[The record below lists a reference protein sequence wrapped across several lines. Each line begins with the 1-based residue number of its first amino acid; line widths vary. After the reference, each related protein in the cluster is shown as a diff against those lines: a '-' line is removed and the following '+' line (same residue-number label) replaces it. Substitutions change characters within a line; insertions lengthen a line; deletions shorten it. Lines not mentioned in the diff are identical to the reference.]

1 MSFKILQS
9 CLVWIEKIPMSH
21 SLSTASVSADLST
34 GQLSLSQ
41 RYQQTRQLSEQIC
54 QPLATEDYVIQSM
67 PDVSPPK
74 WHLAHTTWFFET
86 FLLVPF
92 LADYAIFNPEFGY
105 LFNSYYEAVGQR
117 HPRSQRGLLSRPT
130 VEQVYQY
137 RAFVDEAMQRL
148 LVRSLA
154 PAVNSLI
161 LLGLHHEQQHQELLL
176 TDIKH
181 ILALN
186 PLRPAYQSNLPAS
199 APIAA
204 QEQWLDYPGGL
215 YAIGQDAIGHEASGH
230 EVEFSIE
237 FTFDNE
243 SPRHQVYLQ
252 DYWLA
257 SRLVTNAEYLEFMQA
272 GGYQTP
278 DYWLS
283 AGWAI
288 VQTEQWRSP
297 LYWEQK
303 DGAWWMMTLT
313 GMRPVNEHE
322 PVCHVSYYEA
332 DAYARWAGKRLP
344 TEAEWEV
351 AAAQVSVQGNFM
363 DKGRLHPAPAAKAT
377 RPDQLFGDVWEWTQ
391 SAYLPYP
398 GFQSAPGAVGEY
410 NGKFMCNQMVLRG
423 GSCATSHN
431 HIRPTYRNFFP
442 PETRWQFSGIRLAQ

>member
-1 MSFKILQS
+1 
-9 CLVWIEKIPMSH
+9 MSH
-21 SLSTASVSADLST
+21 SLSMASVSTNLFT
-34 GQLSLSQ
+34 NKLSLSEHYQ
-41 RYQQTRQLSEQIC
+41 RSRQLSEQIC

-92 LADYAIFNPEFGY
+92 LLDYAVFNPEFGY
-105 LFNSYYEAVGQR
+105 LFNSYYETVGQR

-137 RAFVDEAMQRL
+137 RAFVDAAMQRL
-148 LVRSLA
+148 LAQALKASVKSL
-154 PAVNSLI
+154 VV
-161 LLGLHHEQQHQELLL
+161 LGLHHEQQHQELLL

-181 ILALN
+181 ILAIN
-186 PLRPAYQSNLPAS
+186 PLRPAYQANLPA
-199 APIAA
+199 ADKQTAA
-204 QEQWLDYPGGL
+204 HEQWLDYPGGL
-215 YAIGQDAIGHEASGH
+215 YAIGCDADVSPEFASD
-230 EVEFSIE
+230 FS
-237 FTFDNE
+237 FDNE

-257 SRLVTNAEYLEFMQA
+257 SRLVTNGEYLEFMQA

-288 VQTEQWRSP
+288 VQAEQWRSP
-297 LYWEQK
+297 LYWEQEA
-303 DGAWWMMTLT
+303 GEWWVMTLG
-313 GMRPVNEHE
+313 GMRRLDEDE

-351 AAAQVSVQGNFM
+351 AAQVAVQGNFV
-363 DKGRLHPAPAAKAT
+363 DRGRFHPAPARGET

-398 GFQSAPGAVGEY
+398 GFQTAPGAVGEY

-423 GSCATSHN
+423 GSCATSQN
-431 HIRPTYRNFFP
+431 HIRASYRNFFP
-442 PETRWQFSGIRLAQ
+442 PEIRWQFSGIRLAQ